1 MGDAGRPRL
10 DEATRAALL
19 GQFAVEQLLLGL
31 ALVEGFMLD
40 VVVVPTARVAL
51 SVRWLLEEE
60 LPERRADALEIRV
73 LAPNPARASA
83 FAPVEAEELLER
95 VLAPLMAPPAAKP
108 GVLTLTWID
117 AATAR
122 PEDEPAWTTLF
133 HRFNERRNAITEG
146 LKGPLLVVLPPRME
160 AVFAHAAPDAWSVRS
175 GVHRVKLADLETHA
189 IDVDP
194 ERRPSLVEGAPRGSR
209 RHLNLTLAMESEEPA
224 RFDDASRSWAFS
236 ESVAQLLARGAL
248 DEAEAASR
256 AALTRA
262 EATKERAPDSVE
274 AAWSLSRALASA
286 AHLANAMGDDAEARR
301 LCVRRATLAKQ
312 LLAAQGESPSWLLS
326 LADASSML
334 ATVSDGE
341 ASVAAALAG
350 VQAARD
356 ARLIAPDD
364 ERTKEQL
371 LHSLAALGQAALR
384 TNRLAESEAALH
396 EAVTLIEELNNRPR
410 QNDWTLA
417 LAIVSTHGLRADL
430 SGRVGRFEEAL
441 TDARKALDIAESLRS
456 RTPHHIV
463 ALRHKAVAARCLAS
477 IYASAGDLTRAEAT
491 LAVDREVTREMTRRW
506 PQSAASIAL
515 RIEALEES
523 AEVALEAR
531 DTRHLASWLDEL
543 DRLRDAIARHNPAD
557 PALDLL
563 ASSIATLRARW
574 KALEES
580 TAPPTS

>member
-73 LAPNPARASA
+73 LTADPARASA

-95 VLAPLMAPPAAKP
+95 VLAPLMAPPAVKP

-175 GVHRVKLADLETHA
+175 GVHRVKLADLA
-189 IDVDP
+189 
-194 ERRPSLVEGAPRGSR
+194 L
-209 RHLNLTLAMESEEPA
+209 ESEEPA
-224 RFDDASRSWAFS
+224 RFDDATRSWAFA
-236 ESVAQLLARGAL
+236 ESVSLLVARGAL
-248 DEAEAASR
+248 DDAERVAR
-256 AALTRA
+256 
-262 EATKERAPDSVE
+262 V
-274 AAWSLSRALASA
+274 ALARA
-286 AHLANAMGDDAEARR
+286 QTAFAH
-301 LCVRRATLAKQ
+301 
-312 LLAAQGESPSWLLS
+312 
-326 LADASSML
+326 AS
-334 ATVSDGE
+334 
-341 ASVAAALAG
+341 
-350 VQAARD
+350 
-356 ARLIAPDD
+356 
-364 ERTKEQL
+364 
-371 LHSLAALGQAALR
+371 
-384 TNRLAESEAALH
+384 ESEHATSRLSHALQ
-396 EAVTLIEELNNRPR
+396 A
-410 QNDWTLA
+410 
-417 LAIVSTHGLRADL
+417 
-430 SGRVGRFEEAL
+430 
-441 TDARKALDIAESLRS
+441 
-456 RTPHHIV
+456 
-463 ALRHKAVAARCLAS
+463 
-477 IYASAGDLTRAEAT
+477 
-491 LAVDREVTREMTRRW
+491 
-506 PQSAASIAL
+506 
-515 RIEALEES
+515 S

-543 DRLRDAIARHNPAD
+543 DRLRDAIARRNPAD
-557 PALDLL
+557 PALESL
-563 ASSIATLRARW
+563 ASSVASLRARW